1 MSVPL
6 PEKVTCGLS
15 PADYTV
21 RSGVLMD
28 EDPEYSSEGR
38 VARLLIMNDK
48 KDTFHFFSPE
58 FFVIF

>member
-1 MSVPL
+1 
-6 PEKVTCGLS
+6 
-15 PADYTV
+15 
-21 RSGVLMD
+21 MD

-58 FFVIF
+58 FFVIFKSLDISHKTI